1 MTGKKSDPYTSLLG
15 FFNEIGII
23 DQLVQTALGR
33 ALPQGLSPSQF
44 GVLNHFAH
52 KKAEESPAQLAK
64 VFQVTKGAMTNTLGK
79 LETQRFVTIRPDPS
93 DGRAKLVKLTPKGL
107 QAQKESLKAIR
118 PLLKTLG
125 KKMDVA
131 KLIDALPALEEL
143 RHLLDTDRDRIGYN
157 K

>member
-44 GVLNHFAH
+44 GVLHHFARQ
-52 KKAEESPAQLAK
+52 KAETSPAQLAK
-64 VFQVTKGAMTNTLGK
+64 TFQVTKGAMTNTLGK
-79 LETQRFVTIRPDPS
+79 LEAQKFIAVRADPA

-107 QAQKESLKAIR
+107 QAQKESLKAMR
-118 PLLKTLG
+118 PLLKMLG

-131 KLIDALPALEEL
+131 ALLDSLPILQEL
-143 RHLLDTDRDRIGYN
+143 RNLLDIDRDQLTN
-157 K
+157 KT